1 MFEQIKL
8 PYAFDALEPHID
20 AETVRIHYGKHHA
33 TYTKNLNDL
42 ANKAGIQDK
51 PIEVI
56 LAKWKQKSVGK
67 SDAMGIRN
75 NAGGF
80 YNHNMYFL
88 HLSPNG
94 GGEPE
99 GELAKAITQAFGSFS
114 DLKQKLSAAA
124 AGQFGS
130 GWGWLS
136 SDSAGQLSVSASP
149 NQDNPILETEGQLT
163 PILSLDVWEHAYYLK
178 YRNVR
183 ADYIE
188 AFFNVVDWKVV
199 AENYSRVKTLANK
212 TQA

>member
-20 AETVRIHYGKHHA
+20 TETMQIHYGKHHA

-42 ANKAGIQDK
+42 TAKAGIQDK
-51 PIEVI
+51 PIEAI
-56 LAKWKQKSVGK
+56 LTKWKQKSVGK

-88 HLSPNG
+88 HMSPQG

-99 GELAKAITQAFGSFS
+99 GELAKAITQTFGSFS
-114 DLKQKLSAAA
+114 DFKQKISAAA

-136 SDSAGQLSVSASP
+136 SDSTGQLSVSASP
-149 NQDNPILETEGQLT
+149 NQDNPMLETEGLLT
-163 PILSLDVWEHAYYLK
+163 PILGIDVWEHAYYLK

-199 AENYSRVKTLANK
+199 AENYSRVKNA
-212 TQA
+212 